1 MRGLSAI
8 GGPCRI
14 LCGSTAGAASPVS
27 KPTHNKHTMKI
38 DLLFIG
44 LDVHAKTI
52 TVALAESG
60 GEARL
65 YGAITHDLHAL
76 DPASAR

>member
-1 MRGLSAI
+1 
-8 GGPCRI
+8 
-14 LCGSTAGAASPVS
+14 
-27 KPTHNKHTMKI
+27 MKRS
-38 DLLFIG
+38 LLFTG
-44 LDVHAKTI
+44 LGVHAQTI
-52 TVALAESG
+52 TIALAEGG